1 MNEQIILLILI
12 TVATA
17 VTLSTYILK
26 AKKQVQYKG
35 DERWQLIQLKANNI
49 ANSSNLILMIIVVVL
64 PLFVD
69 LQTTISFQRLTT
81 FILIFIGMRN
91 LLELG
96 AIIYYD
102 KQL

>member
-49 ANSSNLILMIIVVVL
+49 ANSSNLILLIIVVVL

>member
-1 MNEQIILLILI
+1 MNEQIILLIFI
-12 TVATA
+12 IVATV
-17 VTLSTYILK
+17 VTLGTYILK

-49 ANSSNLILMIIVVVL
+49 ANSSNLILLIIVVVL
-64 PLFVD
+64 PFFVD